1 MEKALEKIAK
11 FNLLIIIFP
20 IRHFKCEIWKVGNTD
35 PKMFHNNASQKVL
48 LGNDSTTGIFKARHL
63 IDHSF
68 DSLFLCFNFKA
79 LKQIMRSSKTELSWT
94 WETD

>member
-1 MEKALEKIAK
+1 M
-11 FNLLIIIFP
+11 
-20 IRHFKCEIWKVGNTD
+20 WKVGNTD
-35 PKMFHNNASQKVL
+35 PKMFHNDASQKVL

-68 DSLFLCFNFKA
+68 DSLFLCFSFKA
-79 LKQIMRSSKTELSWT
+79 LKQIMRSSKTKLSWT

>member
-1 MEKALEKIAK
+1 M
-11 FNLLIIIFP
+11 
-20 IRHFKCEIWKVGNTD
+20 WKVGNTD

-68 DSLFLCFNFKA
+68 DSVFVLQFQS
-79 LKQIMRSSKTELSWT
+79 LKTNNAQ
-94 WETD
+94 